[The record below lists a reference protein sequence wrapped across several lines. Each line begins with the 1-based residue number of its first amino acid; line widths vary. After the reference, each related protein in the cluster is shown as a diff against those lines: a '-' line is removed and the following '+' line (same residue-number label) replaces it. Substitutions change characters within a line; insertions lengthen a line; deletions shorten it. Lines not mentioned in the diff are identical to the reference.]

1 MFRYTRVLLNNI
13 SQTPYESKITKLLTT
28 SELNPSVCKVQDV
41 SGGCG
46 SMFNIQIK
54 SKQFNKIN
62 KIKQHKLVNKVLK
75 DEISKWHGL
84 VLTTEKDL

>member
-28 SELNPSVCKVQDV
+28 SELSPSVCKVQDV